1 MYLNYDF
8 DYFYFLSCTWMI
20 VNYVICI
27 FLDNI
32 F

>member
-1 MYLNYDF
+1 MYLDYDF
-8 DYFYFLSCTWMI
+8 DCVCFLNCTWMI
-20 VNYVICI
+20 VNYIICI

>member
-1 MYLNYDF
+1 MFFFIYVFSLFLN
-8 DYFYFLSCTWMI
+8 CTWMI

-27 FLDNI
+27 FLGNI